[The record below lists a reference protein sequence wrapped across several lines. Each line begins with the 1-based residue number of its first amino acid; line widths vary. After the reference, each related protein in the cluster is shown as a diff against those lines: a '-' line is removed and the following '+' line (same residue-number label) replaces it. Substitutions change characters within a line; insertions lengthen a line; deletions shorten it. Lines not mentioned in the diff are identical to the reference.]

1 MPAPKKSAASAD
13 ATLTYEAAFARLKT
27 LVDSLESGKV
37 SLADMVA
44 KFEEGHQLL
53 KICQEHLRTAELKI
67 EKLKLDDVGQ
77 PAFEPLDEESES

>member
-1 MPAPKKSAASAD
+1 MAKKPAVPAD
-13 ATLTYEAAFARLKT
+13 STLSYEAAFARLEAV
-27 LVDSLESGKV
+27 VDSLESGEV

-53 KICQEHLRTAELKI
+53 KVCQDHLRAAELKI

-77 PAFEPLDEESES
+77 PGFEPLDEESES